1 MGTIFQGG
9 VIIMLSTYRLNAD
22 ELTSDLISAIK
33 KTYSHKNIEIVIQ
46 DVEDET
52 EYLMRN
58 PANKKHLLEAIKNVE
73 NKENLINLDSTEL

>member
-1 MGTIFQGG
+1 
-9 VIIMLSTYRLNAD
+9 MLSTYRLNAD